1 MKRQELYQRIAE
13 VTGDDMETINT
24 LGFELHIPQYQPNP
38 KEIKRLRRLR
48 LWRQQR
54 RHRRLAEII
63 ESQERSNYVP
73 YIT

>member
-1 MKRQELYQRIAE
+1 MTREELYQRIAE
-13 VTGDDMETINT
+13 ITGDDLETISA

-54 RHRRLAEII
+54 RHRRLAEIA
-63 ESQERSNYVP
+63 EKQLQS
-73 YIT
+73 